1 MMRPLRAKAEGM
13 SRAAQKRAKKKKKHS
28 EEKHHNDD
36 QDEGPLQKKTKTPED
51 DASMKQKE
59 NKEKKNHKPKK
70 RIEPTNKELDCYN
83 DGEKRD
89 KDTVDENNDEINEI
103 IRNLISKL
111 TPSQI
116 LLLEKVND
124 GEAIKEMNGEM
135 IDLRDLL
142 QEVTSKQRASC
153 LLQSIL
159 DIPLDE
165 FYQEYW
171 ERQPLLVQPNDP
183 ARFNGFL
190 SLASMKELVSNY
202 PLAYGRD
209 LNVTQYVDT
218 LGEGVKRRVTLDQ
231 LSTKDVVI
239 ADSKDIWA
247 NFDNGNTIR
256 ILCPHQYNDKVHCL
270 LSTLELELGC
280 MIGSNAYL
288 TPSGEAQ
295 GFAPHYDDI
304 DAFVLQLEGV
314 KNWKVYA
321 PLNKAETLPRVSS
334 SDYTENQLK
343 DIVPV
348 LDVLLKPGDVLYM
361 PRGWIH
367 QAITTPTNQHSLHLT
382 VSAMQK
388 WAWVDYLD
396 ILLPAALEAVAASAT
411 STSLREG
418 LPRNFL
424 EYMGT
429 VHEESELPE
438 GLKQAMTTSD
448 SEEPFTR
455 ETMTNNALRVAF
467 TDETKKRIMRVT
479 KEALHM
485 IDAACDQIGK
495 RFLSDRLPPAFF
507 DAEKSL
513 TSEHRLENGGKIWP
527 NTMVRL
533 ARPGIARLAVE
544 DGKAVLYHCVD
555 NARVYRGN
563 PLSPLEFELDDAPA
577 LELLVTTVEPRWIQV
592 QDLIHD
598 DIEDK
603 MELAQSLYDEGILA
617 ILQTDKPDKSVQTGM
632 KK

>member
-1 MMRPLRAKAEGM
+1 M
-13 SRAAQKRAKKKKKHS
+13 SRAAQKRAKKKQRHSEKKHDNH
-28 EEKHHNDD
+28 EQE
-36 QDEGPLQKKTKTPED
+36 EGPPQKKTKTPND
-51 DASMKQKE
+51 DAPMKPKE
-59 NKEKKNHKPKK
+59 KKEKKNHKPKIRAEK
-70 RIEPTNKELDCYN
+70 QMKDSEFYEDGTQKVEETIDDN
-83 DGEKRD
+83 D
-89 KDTVDENNDEINEI
+89 DEIDESV
-103 IRNLISKL
+103 RNLVSKL

-116 LLLEKVND
+116 LLLEEVKD
-124 GEAIKEMNGEM
+124 EQATKEIKGES
-135 IDLRDLL
+135 IDLRNLL

-159 DIPLDE
+159 DMPLVE
-165 FYQEYW
+165 FYKEYW

-190 SLASMKELVSNY
+190 SLASMKDLVSQY

-209 LNVTQYVDT
+209 LNVTQYDDT

-256 ILCPHQYNDKVHCL
+256 LLCPHQYNDNVHCL

-314 KNWKVYA
+314 KQWKVYA

-343 DIVPV
+343 DTVPV

-367 QAITTPTNQHSLHLT
+367 QAMTTPTNQHSLHLT

-396 ILLPAALEAVAASAT
+396 ILLPAALEAVAASDT

-448 SEEPFTR
+448 REESRPR
-455 ETMTNNALRVAF
+455 GARINDALRDSF
-467 TDETKKRIMRVT
+467 TEETKKRIMRVT

-485 IDAACDQIGK
+485 VDAACDQIGK
-495 RFLSDRLPPAFF
+495 RFLSDRLPPAFTET
-507 DAEKSL
+507 EKSL

-533 ARPGIARLAVE
+533 ARPGIARLVVE

-603 MELAQSLYDEGILA
+603 MELAQSLFDEGILA